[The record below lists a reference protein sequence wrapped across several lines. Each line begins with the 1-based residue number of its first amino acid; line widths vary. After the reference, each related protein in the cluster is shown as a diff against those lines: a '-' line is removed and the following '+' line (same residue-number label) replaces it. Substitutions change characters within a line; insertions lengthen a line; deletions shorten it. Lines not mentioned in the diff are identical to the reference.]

1 MQTATGTPVQI
12 VQVLAA
18 LIVLF
23 VAAPP
28 LVRAI
33 YRLRGARA
41 SGVAGLT
48 GKGLA

>member
-1 MQTATGTPVQI
+1 MQAQTSTPVDI
-12 VQVLAA
+12 VEVLQA

-41 SGVAGLT
+41 SGVAGLS
-48 GKGLA
+48 GRGLA